1 MGVSRR
7 ESAASGAARR
17 GADPRIARGIGNY
30 GEGSVSGSFHLRL
43 PRLSRIPS
51 AHAALSLQKMG
62 GPAMAAR
69 TSGIEMGTSPA
80 VECLSDAAG
89 RRTARADA
97 ARSPMNR
104 FLRDRSGVT
113 AIEYGLM
120 VALMTL
126 AIVGAISTLGNQ
138 AFVQLFQKIA
148 GSLS

>member
-1 MGVSRR
+1 
-7 ESAASGAARR
+7 
-17 GADPRIARGIGNY
+17 
-30 GEGSVSGSFHLRL
+30 
-43 PRLSRIPS
+43 
-51 AHAALSLQKMG
+51 
-62 GPAMAAR
+62 
-69 TSGIEMGTSPA
+69 
-80 VECLSDAAG
+80 
-89 RRTARADA
+89 
-97 ARSPMNR
+97 MNR